1 MFQLLMWL
9 FNNVGN
15 MQNSPQMQMFN
26 QMMGGKTYD
35 QQMQTIFNMAKSK
48 GIDVN
53 AKIFTEEEARQLGLN
68 MKSLKR

>member
-1 MFQLLMWL
+1 MWL
-9 FNNVGN
+9 FNNFGN
-15 MQNSPQMQMFN
+15 MQNSPQMQTFN
-26 QMMGGKTYD
+26 QMMSGKTYD

-53 AKIFTEEEARQLGLN
+53 AKIFTEEETRQLGLN

>member
-1 MFQLLMWL
+1 MWL
-9 FNNVGN
+9 FNNFGN